1 MIQAAET
8 TFDRA
13 SPASPAPATVRHK
26 ISTEDWIM
34 RGILAAIGLYLLVAI
49 VLPLYSLMSKGFQD
63 KDGHFTGL
71 ANFTEFFTTPA
82 LSQSVANSLTIASI
96 STVIVVSL
104 AFVYAYALTRSC
116 MAFKSLFKGIALIPI
131 LMPSLLPA
139 ISLIFMF
146 GKQGFLSFLLF
157 GHEIYG
163 PIDIVMGEVIYVF
176 PHVLMIILIAMSMS
190 DGRLYEASESLGASK
205 MRTFFTVTLPG
216 IRYGLV
222 SAGFVA
228 FTLIITDFG
237 VPKVVGGQYNVLAT
251 DVYKQV
257 VGRQDFEM
265 GAVVS
270 LVLLIP
276 AVIAFAADRVV
287 QRKQVAILTARAVPY
302 TPNPSPRFDAIMTTF
317 CSMVGVIIVGILGVA
332 LFASLVKFWPYNLSL
347 TLANYD
353 FSLRDGGGWDS
364 YFNSIELASWTAVI
378 GTCVIFIGAYLVEK
392 SKGFLAGRA
401 AMQFL
406 AMMPMAV
413 PGLSLGLA
421 YIFFF
426 NHPDNPLNFLYHTMP
441 ILVICTVTHFYTVS
455 HLSAITALKQI
466 DAEFESVSA
475 SLKVPFF
482 KTFWRVTV
490 PICVPAILDISMYLF
505 VNAMTTV
512 SAVVFLYSP
521 DTALASVAVLNMD
534 DAGEQASAAAMG
546 MMIVLTAGGARLIHA
561 VLTRGLAR
569 RTQAWRKR

>member
-1 MIQAAET
+1 
-8 TFDRA
+8 
-13 SPASPAPATVRHK
+13 
-26 ISTEDWIM
+26 
-34 RGILAAIGLYLLVAI
+34 
-49 VLPLYSLMSKGFQD
+49 
-63 KDGHFTGL
+63 
-71 ANFTEFFTTPA
+71 
-82 LSQSVANSLTIASI
+82 
-96 STVIVVSL
+96 
-104 AFVYAYALTRSC
+104 
-116 MAFKSLFKGIALIPI
+116 
-131 LMPSLLPA
+131 
-139 ISLIFMF
+139 
-146 GKQGFLSFLLF
+146 
-157 GHEIYG
+157 
-163 PIDIVMGEVIYVF
+163 MGEVIYVF

-276 AVIAFAADRVV
+276 AVIAFAADRIV

-455 HLSAITALKQI
+455 HLTAITALKQI

>member
-163 PIDIVMGEVIYVF
+163 PIGIVMGEVIYVF

>member
-1 MIQAAET
+1 MAFAAET
-8 TFDRA
+8 TPEQM
-13 SPASPAPATVRHK
+13 PAGS
-26 ISTEDWIM
+26 STRLKVSNEDWIM
-34 RGILAAIGLYLLVAI
+34 RGVLVAIGLYLIVAI
-49 VLPLYSLMSKGFQD
+49 VLPLYTLLSKSVLD
-63 KDGHFTGL
+63 KDGNYIGL
-71 ANFTEFFTTPA
+71 ANFTEFFASPA
-82 LSQSVANSLTIASI
+82 LSQSVENSLTIASI

-104 AFVYAYALTRSC
+104 AFVYAYALTRSR
-116 MAFKSLFKGIALIPI
+116 MRFKSLFKGIALIPI

-146 GKQGFLSFLLF
+146 GKQGFLTFLLF

-163 PIDIVMGEVIYVF
+163 PIGIVMGEVIYIF

-190 DGRLYEASESLGASK
+190 DGRLYEASESLGAGK
-205 MRTFFTVTLPG
+205 VRTFFTVTLPG

-257 VGRQDFEM
+257 VGRQDFEI

-270 LVLLIP
+270 MVLLVP
-276 AVIAFAADRVV
+276 AVIAFAADRIV

-302 TPNPSPRFDAIMTTF
+302 TPQPSPAFDAVMTGF
-317 CSMVGVIIVGILGVA
+317 CTLIGLIIVGILGVA
-332 LFASLVKFWPYNLSL
+332 VFASLVKFWPYNLSL

-364 YFNSIELASWTAVI
+364 YTNSIKMASWTAVI
-378 GTCVIFIGAYLVEK
+378 GTCVIFVGAYLVEK
-392 SKGFLAGRA
+392 TKGFHAGRA

-426 NHPDNPLNFLYHTMP
+426 NDPDNPLGFLYHTLP

-455 HLSAITALKQI
+455 HLTAVTALKQI

-475 SLKVPFF
+475 SLKVPFY

-490 PICVPAILDISMYLF
+490 PVCVPAILDISMYLF

-546 MMIVLTAGGARLIHA
+546 VMIVLTAGGARLLHA
-561 VLTRGLAR
+561 LLTRGLAR

>member
-163 PIDIVMGEVIYVF
+163 PIGIVMGEVIYVF

-276 AVIAFAADRVV
+276 AVIAFAADRIV